1 MEKKSVY
8 TLAEVATEFQESE
21 SKIRYYTKHF
31 KLNVPVLGGKL
42 AFTKKHI
49 DKLRKL
55 IEFTGEQKLTLK
67 GAKAN
72 LRKVQV
78 EQTFEEE
85 IVSRL
90 KNIQRILMLLKEN
103 V

>member
-1 MEKKSVY
+1 MENKSVY
-8 TLAEVATEFQESE
+8 TLAEVAAEFQESE
-21 SKIRYYTKHF
+21 SKIRYYAKHF

-49 DKLRKL
+49 EKLRKL
-55 IEFTGEQKLTLK
+55 ITFTGEQQLTLK
-67 GAKAN
+67 GAKTN
-72 LRKVQV
+72 LRKAQA

-85 IVSRL
+85 VVSRL
-90 KNIQRILMLLKEN
+90 KNIRRILLLLKEN